1 MRSVSRRAVI
11 AYRAA
16 VLGLTGD
23 QPVPTDALLA
33 AGVQDHPTGATAR
46 LALRLRGSDT
56 GGALVHSVRAATHLH
71 HRTDAGV
78 LASALRIEDAREL
91 AKQSIGPFGAEI
103 GAGFGAAMDEV
114 AAVMREVMSDGVAR
128 TKGELSAAV
137 SPKVR
142 PELAP
147 WCAGCGVHHV
157 QDALFRFASLQAG
170 LSIHVDSGSASRF
183 VADAS
188 FEPVPSTRPGRA
200 WCGGSCAWPAPASR
214 NGSRPGCP

>member
-23 QPVPTDALLA
+23 QPVPTDVLLE

-91 AKQSIGPFGAEI
+91 AKQS
-103 GAGFGAAMDEV
+103 
-114 AAVMREVMSDGVAR
+114 
-128 TKGELSAAV
+128 
-137 SPKVR
+137 
-142 PELAP
+142 
-147 WCAGCGVHHV
+147 
-157 QDALFRFASLQAG
+157 
-170 LSIHVDSGSASRF
+170 SGSSLTPRSSRC
-183 VADAS
+183 
-188 FEPVPSTRPGRA
+188 PSTRPGRA